1 MTKNQAETLVERLKN
16 ACNFHRFDEP
26 GVYVEYVRALAR
38 FDYDRMEQ
46 AIDEII
52 EEDSRNV
59 PPISVLVKKYKGVAG
74 TKGGR
79 MEVKN
84 EQYCDVCDDK
94 GYVLMKE
101 QSLKTKNLY
110 EYVLYCPFCNI
121 GRAQAYDGRNINDK
135 EHRSPYYVP
144 PITEYFGDEGIAALR
159 ATNLKKR
166 KQDAAAS
173 KPVEKAVQS
182 VGKSIPDGW
191 KYEMEEVPF

>member
-1 MTKNQAETLVERLKN
+1 
-16 ACNFHRFDEP
+16 
-26 GVYVEYVRALAR
+26 
-38 FDYDRMEQ
+38 MEQ

-79 MEVKN
+79 LEVKN

-94 GYVLMKE
+94 GFVLMKE
-101 QSLKTKNLY
+101 KDSESGLTY
-110 EYVLYCPFCNI
+110 EYVLYCPFCNV
-121 GRAQAYDGRNINDK
+121 GMAQAYDGRNINDK

-144 PITEYFGDEGIAALR
+144 ALTEYFGDEGIAALR